1 MEIMTNSEENYI
13 KGIYHLSQGGQHSIA
28 TSALAE
34 KMDTKPSSV
43 TDMIKRLSEKELL
56 HYKKYQGVRLTEKG
70 TAQALRVIRKHRLW
84 EVFLVDK
91 LGFAW
96 DEVHD
101 IAEQLEHIKSEML
114 VDRLDALLNFPDFD
128 PHGDPIP
135 DKYGRFKTREKK
147 LLSAMLPGSSGI
159 CVGVKDSSSQ
169 FLKFLDKHQI
179 ELGKPIEI
187 LELESFDRSMHIKI
201 GDRKLQISHQIAA
214 NLYVKPKPE

>member
-1 MEIMTNSEENYI
+1 MESMTNSEENYI

-28 TSALAE
+28 TSALSE
-34 KMDTKPSSV
+34 KMETKPSSV
-43 TDMIKRLSEKELL
+43 TDMVKRLAEKGLL
-56 HYKKYQGVRLTEKG
+56 HYKKYQGVRLTEQG
-70 TAQALRVIRKHRLW
+70 TVQALKVIRKHRLW

-101 IAEQLEHIKSEML
+101 VAEQLEHIESEML
-114 VDRLDALLNFPDFD
+114 VDRLDALLNYPDFD

-135 DKYGRFKTREKK
+135 DKKGRFKTREKK
-147 LLSAMLPGSSGI
+147 LLSAMPAPGKGI

-179 ELGKPIEI
+179 ELGKAIEV
-187 LELESFDRSMHIKI
+187 LEHESFDRSMHIRI
-201 GDRKLQISHQIAA
+201 GSRKLQISHQIAS
-214 NLYVKPKPE
+214 NLYVKPIPE